1 MIFHCFAYRF
11 KRLLFC
17 FIEKQALDCCNIL
30 CTIDVIKRTDPLIQI
45 VWGTVRY
52 SYNFSK
58 IRGNTLIPV
67 YSFQAK
73 VQTFKRLNDE
83 MKSKKNPEKIMI
95 YSWLNIISYTCKRG
109 KLFITL
115 NPRGFFA
122 WKSCENLA
130 KIKQTLDS
138 TISNVS
144 PNVCFD
150 GFFY

>member
-17 FIEKQALDCCNIL
+17 FIEKQALVCCNIL
-30 CTIDVIKRTDPLIQI
+30 CTIDVLKRTDPLIQI

-83 MKSKKNPEKIMI
+83 MKSKNPEKIMI

-109 KLFITL
+109 KIVYHIKSAWFLRVKIM
-115 NPRGFFA
+115 
-122 WKSCENLA
+122 WKSCENKA
-130 KIKQTLDS
+130 NIK
-138 TISNVS
+138 
-144 PNVCFD
+144 FHY
-150 GFFY
+150 FER

>member
-1 MIFHCFAYRF
+1 MILVFHCFAYRF

-17 FIEKQALDCCNIL
+17 FIEKQALVCCNIL
-30 CTIDVIKRTDPLIQI
+30 CTIDVLKRTDPLIQI

-83 MKSKKNPEKIMI
+83 MKSKKTRKNNDIFMI
-95 YSWLNIISYTCKRG
+95 KYHIHVNWG

-122 WKSCENLA
+122 WKSCENKA
-130 KIKQTLDS
+130 NIK
-138 TISNVS
+138 
-144 PNVCFD
+144 FHY
-150 GFFY
+150 FER